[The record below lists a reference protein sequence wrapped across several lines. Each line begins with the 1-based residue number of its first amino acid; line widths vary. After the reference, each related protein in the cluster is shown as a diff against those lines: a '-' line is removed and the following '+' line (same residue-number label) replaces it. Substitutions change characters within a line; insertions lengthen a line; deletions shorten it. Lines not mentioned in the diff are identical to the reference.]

1 MKNTYL
7 KFFAWAFAAIS
18 LAGCASSNASYV
30 DSGGPRT
37 VISTNKIN
45 MADWNS
51 ASAALVNDLLSS
63 GVLERFKQPVRM
75 LVGRITNR
83 TSQPVDTD
91 MLTKQICIALNNSG
105 KVVAMS
111 TDGASKE
118 LAEYQ
123 AFKSGGQVAAPQISM
138 TGKIVE
144 DRESND
150 DVREVTYVFMLDIN
164 SGGVIVWSGQK
175 QITKQSQ
182 KSVFGF

>member
-63 GVLERFKQPVRM
+63 GALDNLGLKMPIKM
-75 LVGRITNR
+75 LVSRVKCDVGEPINRDLLTNR
-83 TSQPVDTD
+83 
-91 MLTKQICIALNNSG
+91 ICMALNNSG
-105 KVVAMS
+105 KVVIVV
-111 TDGASKE
+111 E
-118 LAEYQ
+118 LKLGNNAETRPERIGEH
-123 AFKSGGQVAAPQISM
+123 ARASGGSDQ
-138 TGKIVE
+138 
-144 DRESND
+144 RE
-150 DVREVTYVFMLDIN
+150 RL
-164 SGGVIVWSGQK
+164 
-175 QITKQSQ
+175 
-182 KSVFGF
+182 